1 MKNKTKIIGIL
12 NITDDSFSDGGKY
25 LEISKAIN
33 HIKTMILN
41 GCCIIDIGAESTKPG
56 FKEVS
61 ADNQLLR
68 ILPIINEIKK
78 IKDDVK
84 ISVDTRSSV
93 VAELVLKEGATII
106 NDVSGGKSDKN
117 MFDVIAKY
125 KAEVILYD
133 PKTESRESMGEKIS
147 IQENRTLIRPYDDID
162 IIAGQGTAGKEIY
175 EQLMQNSIIP
185 DIYLCCCGG
194 GGLIAGTSTYL
205 RNKYPDI
212 KSYSAEPFGFDD
224 TKKSLKSGKI
234 LSNETDYQSICDAII
249 TPQPGNVT
257 FPINL
262 KNLEGGLVVTD
273 EEVKN
278 AIKFLSEHLK
288 IIVEPGG
295 AVAATA
301 ALTEKINLKNKTVV
315 VMISGGNIDLEMF
328 RSL

>member
-1 MKNKTKIIGIL
+1 MNFSYKNIDTAHSQIKNQIIQTPLISNDYLNKKLDSKVFFKLENLQNTGSFKFRGASYKISKLSDENKKNGVVAYSSGNHAQAVAYASLQQNINCKIIMPK
-12 NITDDSFSDGGKY
+12 N
-25 LEISKAIN
+25 A
-33 HIKTMILN
+33 
-41 GCCIIDIGAESTKPG
+41 P
-56 FKEVS
+56 
-61 ADNQLLR
+61 
-68 ILPIINEIKK
+68 K
-78 IKDDVK
+78 IK
-84 ISVDTRSSV
+84 IENTR
-93 VAELVLKEGATII
+93 
-106 NDVSGGKSDKN
+106 
-117 MFDVIAKY
+117 KY

-133 PKTESRESMGEKIS
+133 PETESRESIGEKIS
-147 IQENRTLIRPYDDID
+147 IEENRTLIRPYDDID

-175 EQLMQNSIIP
+175 EQLMQISTIP

-205 RNKYPDI
+205 KEKFTNI
-212 KSYSAEPFGFDD
+212 KSYSVEPFGFED
-224 TKKSLKSGKI
+224 TKKSLNSGKI
-234 LSNETDYQSICDAII
+234 LPNEKGYTSICDAII
-249 TPQPGNVT
+249 TPQPGDVT

-262 KNLEGGLVVTD
+262 KNLQDGLVVTD

-328 RSL
+328 KNL